1 LVRMRARVL
10 FALSQLRLRSWESGL
25 KQLNCLGSRLEFLS
39 LQWRDVHVF
48 VWVGVGDLVGVCNG
62 GGRGGGEGGGE
73 GGGGGGVRSA
83 AGTVNARARQSMQ
96 QEQTG
101 GEDHGSASRTGDRGK
116 LSQG

>member
-1 LVRMRARVL
+1 MRARVL
-10 FALSQLRLRSWESGL
+10 FALSQLRLPGL
-25 KQLNCLGSRLEFLS
+25 TQLDCLGSRLEFLS

-62 GGRGGGEGGGE
+62 GGRGGGE